1 MDRSLTAWAAALLVG
16 ALPSLGL
23 AAEWGGITPGES
35 AAETV
40 RARYGNPSRESRQTL
55 ESYPTIQWVY
65 EGARA
70 PVGMKRMVVDFGLL
84 APQGYRPT
92 VVRSM
97 MLEPKPGVFRR
108 GIVID
113 GWGTPDRIGTE
124 QEQEV
129 FYYAS
134 GLVVYFAKGGADAVT
149 MLFTIPQ
156 TEPPKPA
163 GR

>member
-1 MDRSLTAWAAALLVG
+1 MLVLEAFLLGGLLGSAA
-16 ALPSLGL
+16 
-23 AAEWGGITPGES
+23 AAEWGGITPGLSTRES
-35 AAETV
+35 V
-40 RARYGNPSRESRQTL
+40 RERYGTPSREARKTQ
-55 ESYPTIQWVY
+55 EGYETIQWVY